1 MKNLG
6 NRGFAMPAAVFAI
19 VIILVM
25 VTGMFFT
32 THQDG
37 RISSATENGKLALYT
52 AERGMADILED
63 WTTLD
68 VTSLSQWASQ
78 TFADTLPEGIWS
90 VEVYRA
96 GTNLFFL
103 EALGTVT
110 QGGAILS
117 GAERRLGMMVRVL
130 TADID
135 PPAAITTR
143 GPVAVSGKAELH
155 GEDVDPLA
163 WGGLCTGSLTDKPG
177 VVNDDTTQVTT
188 GGQGEITG
196 NPAYTE
202 DPSIGDS
209 TFTQFGDLSWVELTA
224 LASKKLSG
232 GSFNQTAPSLVD
244 GKCNTSDPQNWGD
257 PLNPTAPCG
266 SYFPII
272 YIAGN
277 ARMQSGG
284 VGQGLLLVEGDLDLR
299 GNFAFYGVIIVQG
312 TFETQGTANRIIG
325 GVFAGN
331 ASLDSQSFLGTSVVQ
346 NSTCAVTRAI
356 QNSAAL
362 NRARPLAERSWVDLS
377 LVQ

>member
-1 MKNLG
+1 MKKLG
-6 NRGFAMPAAVFAI
+6 NRGFAMPAAIFAI
-19 VIILVM
+19 VIILVI
-25 VTGMFFT
+25 VVGMFFT
-32 THQDG
+32 TRQDG

-52 AERGMADILED
+52 AERGMVDVLDD
-63 WTTLD
+63 WSTLGLN
-68 VTSLSQWASQ
+68 SLGPWASQ
-78 TFADTLPEGIWS
+78 TFVGTLPEGSWS

-103 EALGTVT
+103 ESLGTVT
-110 QGGAILS
+110 QSGAILS

-130 TADID
+130 TADIE

-143 GPVAVSGKAELH
+143 GPVAIRGNAEVH

-163 WGGLCTGSLTDKPG
+163 WGGLCTGPLTDKPG
-177 VVNDDTTQVTT
+177 VINDDTTQVTT

-196 NPAYTE
+196 TPPYVE
-202 DPSIGDS
+202 DPSIDS
-209 TFTQFGDLSWVELTA
+209 TTFTQFGDLTWAELTA
-224 LASKKLSG
+224 MANKTLSG
-232 GSFNQTAPSLVD
+232 GNVNQVAPSLVD
-244 GKCNTSDPQNWGD
+244 GNCNTSDPYNWGD

-272 YIAGN
+272 YVAGS
-277 ARMQSGG
+277 ARMQAGG

-312 TFETQGTANRIIG
+312 SFETQGTANRIIG

-331 ASLDSQSFLGTSVVQ
+331 ASLDNQAFLGTSVVQ

-356 QNSAAL
+356 QNNAAL